1 MRLIRIRRLE
11 RNFPFKMYSRIFPL
25 NDLKYIEYNFGN
37 DKLSF
42 KFDKEVVYRK
52 TSYDEYYDLMN
63 KLNKKEGDIDI

>member
-1 MRLIRIRRLE
+1 
-11 RNFPFKMYSRIFPL
+11 MYSRIFPL